1 PLEGHRPGTIGD
13 RRRAAVRRL
22 FFAAAVLVLNA
33 GALAAQD
40 LDGKWWKNSN
50 VAERI
55 GLSADQVNEIEKVF
69 VRTRPDFIDLRA
81 DLEKKQFLLQQAME
95 DENADRKDLEKK
107 MEAAE
112 NSRAELQKARQRM
125 LLDIRQVM
133 KPEQW
138 QKLLQLR
145 EEFRA
150 RVQQQRREMKQ
161 QQAPRAEPPRPKRP
175 PR

>member
-1 PLEGHRPGTIGD
+1 
-13 RRRAAVRRL
+13 VRRVFL
-22 FFAAAVLVLNA
+22 AAIALVLSA

-40 LDGKWWKNSN
+40 LDGKWWKNSRL
-50 VAERI
+50 ADRI
-55 GLSADQVNEIEKVF
+55 GLSGDQVNEIEKIF

-81 DLEKKQFLLQQAME
+81 DLEKKQFLLQQALE
-95 DENADRKDLEKK
+95 DETADRKDLEKK
-107 MEAAE
+107 MEAVE

-161 QQAPRAEPPRPKRP
+161 QQAPRPEPSRPKRP
-175 PR
+175 QK

>member
-1 PLEGHRPGTIGD
+1 
-13 RRRAAVRRL
+13 VRRTL
-22 FFAAAVLVLNA
+22 FVAAAL
-33 GALAAQD
+33 LAAATVRAQPAQAIE
-40 LDGKWWKNSN
+40 GKWWKRPV
-50 VAERI
+50 VARELQ
-55 GLSADQVNEIEKVF
+55 LSADQTAALEKIF
-69 VRTRPDFIDLRA
+69 ARSKPKLIDLRA